1 MMKAIFLFALA
12 LALIGCKT
20 AAPQKPAAPAAPA
33 SATPNCV
40 AAYLAEADLQFE
52 TDEQRAEI
60 TRALREMLTKSPE
73 ELKSVRY
80 ADYTGKAGS
89 WSARQLLERYFL
101 SSSHAVFD
109 EDCFYRDVSAPEA
122 RNALQKRLDDLVK
135 EK

>member
-1 MMKAIFLFALA
+1 MMKAIILSALS
-12 LALIGCKT
+12 LVLIGCKT
-20 AAPQKPAAPAAPA
+20 APQKAAAPA
-33 SATPNCV
+33 SAEPNCV
-40 AAYLAEADLQFE
+40 GVFLADAEHQSE

-60 TRALREMLTKSPE
+60 TRALKDMLTKSPE

-80 ADYTGKAGS
+80 ADYTGKQAA

-109 EDCFYRDVSAPEA
+109 DECFYRDVSAPEA
-122 RNALQKRLDDLVK
+122 RAALQKRLDDLVK